1 MRQNSKRFRL
11 DVWGWTTIVILLLYA
26 LFLLYPLSL
35 LLKMAFSDG
44 VHFTLENFAKFFSR
58 KYYSIT
64 LLNSFKVSIAATIAS
79 VVVGVVLGYF
89 MSVFKVRGAKL
100 LRMCIVMATMSA
112 PFVGAYAW
120 IMLLGRNGVITNFLS
135 GLFGITMPDIYGFNG
150 IMLVFVTQLFPL
162 VFLYVQGA
170 MSKMDASLMEASE
183 NLGCTGFKRFF
194 TVVLPLIS
202 PTVLAGAL
210 LVFVRAMSD
219 FGTPMLIGEG
229 YRTFTVILYNEFVG
243 EVSQNKGFASAIAII
258 AILITMVVYFSQN
271 FVAKKQAFS
280 MNALHRIEKKQ
291 LHGFSNFI
299 VHFITYVV
307 VGISIL
313 PQLYVVY
320 TSFLK
325 TSGQIYV
332 AGYSL
337 QSYQDMFSRLGRSI
351 QNTIVIPAVSLLI
364 VVFLAVLIAYVAV
377 RRRNVLSGA
386 VDVISMIPYVIP
398 GTVIGIAMISA
409 FNREPL
415 VLTGG
420 MLIMVVALV
429 VRRLPYT
436 IRSSVAILQ
445 QIPLYVEEAALSLGS
460 SKPKA
465 FFTVTLPMMSS
476 GVLSGA
482 ILSWVTL
489 ISELSTAI
497 LLYTGKTQTLTVAI
511 YTQIV
516 RGNYGIASAMAT
528 VLTVMTLLSLL
539 ISDAL
544 RSPAAA
550 GGTVGGAAGGGLCRP
565 SRPHPPSGG
574 QRLVL

>member
-194 TVVLPLIS
+194 KVVLPLIS

-539 ISDAL
+539 IFNKISKDGDL
-544 RSPAAA
+544 
-550 GGTVGGAAGGGLCRP
+550 TM
-565 SRPHPPSGG
+565 
-574 QRLVL
+574 

>member
-1 MRQNSKRFRL
+1 MRQKSKGFRL
-11 DVWGWTTIVILLLYA
+11 DIWGWTTIIIFLLYA
-26 LFLLYPLSL
+26 LFLLYPLGL

-44 VHFTLENFAKFFSR
+44 AHFTLENFTKFFSR
-58 KYYSIT
+58 RYYSIT

-89 MSVFKVRGAKL
+89 MSVFKIKGASL

-194 TVVLPLIS
+194 QVVLPLIA
-202 PTVLAGAL
+202 PTVLAGSL

-271 FVAKKQAFS
+271 FLAKRQAFS
-280 MNALHRIEKKQ
+280 MNALRHIEKKKLQ
-291 LHGFSNFI
+291 GFPNFI
-299 VHFITYVV
+299 VHFICYAV

-320 TSFLK
+320 SSFLK
-325 TSGQIYV
+325 TSGQIFV
-332 AGYSL
+332 DGYSL
-337 QSYQDMFSRLGRSI
+337 QSYRDMFSCLGRSI
-351 QNTIVIPAVSLLI
+351 QNTIIIPAISLLI
-364 VVFLAVLIAYVAV
+364 VVILAVMIAYVAV

-429 VRRLPYT
+429 IRRLPYT

-445 QIPLYVEEAALSLGS
+445 QIPLYLEEAALSLGS
-460 SKPKA
+460 SKARA
-465 FFTVTLPMMSS
+465 FFSVTLPAMFS

-528 VLTVMTLLSLL
+528 VLTLMTLLSLIL
-539 ISDAL
+539 FNRISKDDNL
-544 RSPAAA
+544 
-550 GGTVGGAAGGGLCRP
+550 TL
-565 SRPHPPSGG
+565 
-574 QRLVL
+574 

>member
-100 LRMCIVMATMSA
+100 LRMCIIMATMSA

-120 IMLLGRNGVITNFLS
+120 IMLLGRNGVITNFLA

-539 ISDAL
+539 IFNKISKDGDL
-544 RSPAAA
+544 
-550 GGTVGGAAGGGLCRP
+550 TM
-565 SRPHPPSGG
+565 
-574 QRLVL
+574 

>member
-11 DVWGWTTIVILLLYA
+11 DVWGWTTIVILLLYT

-120 IMLLGRNGVITNFLS
+120 IMMLGRNGVITNFLS
-135 GLFGITMPDIYGFNG
+135 DLFGITMPDIYGFNG

-539 ISDAL
+539 IFNKISKDGDL
-544 RSPAAA
+544 
-550 GGTVGGAAGGGLCRP
+550 TM
-565 SRPHPPSGG
+565 
-574 QRLVL
+574 

>member
-1 MRQNSKRFRL
+1 MKQNSKRFRL

-44 VHFTLENFAKFFSR
+44 AHFTLVNFAKFFSR

-89 MSVFKVRGAKL
+89 MSVFKIRGAKL

-135 GLFGITMPDIYGFNG
+135 RLFGITMPDIYGFNG
-150 IMLVFVTQLFPL
+150 ILLVFVTQLFPL

-170 MSKMDASLMEASE
+170 MSKMDASLLEASE

-194 TVVLPLIS
+194 KVVLPLIS

-271 FVAKKQAFS
+271 IVAKKQAFS
-280 MNALHRIEKKQ
+280 MNALHRIEKKK

-320 TSFLK
+320 TSFQK

-332 AGYSL
+332 DGYSL

-420 MLIMVVALV
+420 MLIMVVALG

-528 VLTVMTLLSLL
+528 VLTVMTLLSLVIFNK
-539 ISDAL
+539 ISKDGDL
-544 RSPAAA
+544 
-550 GGTVGGAAGGGLCRP
+550 TL
-565 SRPHPPSGG
+565 
-574 QRLVL
+574 

>member
-1 MRQNSKRFRL
+1 MKQNSKRLRL

-44 VHFTLENFAKFFSR
+44 VHFTLANFATFFSR

-89 MSVFKVRGAKL
+89 MSVFKIRGAKL

-120 IMLLGRNGVITNFLS
+120 IMLLGRNGVITNSLS
-135 GLFGITMPDIYGFNG
+135 RLFGITTPDIYGFNG
-150 IMLVFVTQLFPL
+150 ILLVFVTQLFPL

-170 MSKMDASLMEASE
+170 MSKMDASLLEASE

-194 TVVLPLIS
+194 KVVLPLIS

-271 FVAKKQAFS
+271 IVAKKQAFS
-280 MNALHRIEKKQ
+280 MNALHRIEKKK

-320 TSFLK
+320 TSFQK

-332 AGYSL
+332 DGYSL

-415 VLTGG
+415 VLTGS

-528 VLTVMTLLSLL
+528 VLTVMTLLSLVIFNK
-539 ISDAL
+539 ISKDGDL
-544 RSPAAA
+544 
-550 GGTVGGAAGGGLCRP
+550 TL
-565 SRPHPPSGG
+565 
-574 QRLVL
+574 

>member
-89 MSVFKVRGAKL
+89 MSVFKIRGAKL

-194 TVVLPLIS
+194 KVVLPLIS

-332 AGYSL
+332 DGYSL

-539 ISDAL
+539 VFNKISKDGDL
-544 RSPAAA
+544 
-550 GGTVGGAAGGGLCRP
+550 TL
-565 SRPHPPSGG
+565 
-574 QRLVL
+574 

>member
-1 MRQNSKRFRL
+1 MKQNSKRFRL

-79 VVVGVVLGYF
+79 VAVGVVLGYF
-89 MSVFKVRGAKL
+89 MSAFKIRGAKL

-120 IMLLGRNGVITNFLS
+120 IMLLGRNGVITDSLS
-135 GLFGITMPDIYGFNG
+135 RLFGITMPDIYGFNG
-150 IMLVFVTQLFPL
+150 ILLVFVTQLFPL

-170 MSKMDASLMEASE
+170 MSKMDASLLEASE

-194 TVVLPLIS
+194 KVVLPLIS

-271 FVAKKQAFS
+271 IVAKKQAFS
-280 MNALHRIEKKQ
+280 MNALHRIEKKK

-320 TSFLK
+320 TSFQK

-332 AGYSL
+332 DGYSL

-364 VVFLAVLIAYVAV
+364 VVLLAVLIAYVAV

-409 FNREPL
+409 FNRGPL
-415 VLTGG
+415 VLTGS

-528 VLTVMTLLSLL
+528 VLTVMTLLSLVIFNK
-539 ISDAL
+539 ISKDGDL
-544 RSPAAA
+544 
-550 GGTVGGAAGGGLCRP
+550 TM
-565 SRPHPPSGG
+565 
-574 QRLVL
+574 

>member
-1 MRQNSKRFRL
+1 
-11 DVWGWTTIVILLLYA
+11 
-26 LFLLYPLSL
+26 
-35 LLKMAFSDG
+35 MAYTSRWR
-44 VHFTLENFAKFFSR
+44 TLPSSSPV
-58 KYYSIT
+58 SIIP

-120 IMLLGRNGVITNFLS
+120 IMMLGRNGVITNFLS
-135 GLFGITMPDIYGFNG
+135 DLFGITMPDIYGFNG

-539 ISDAL
+539 IFNKISKDGDL
-544 RSPAAA
+544 
-550 GGTVGGAAGGGLCRP
+550 TM
-565 SRPHPPSGG
+565 
-574 QRLVL
+574 

>member
-258 AILITMVVYFSQN
+258 AILITMVVYFSQSL
-271 FVAKKQAFS
+271 VAKQQAFS

-539 ISDAL
+539 IFNKISKDGDL
-544 RSPAAA
+544 
-550 GGTVGGAAGGGLCRP
+550 TM
-565 SRPHPPSGG
+565 
-574 QRLVL
+574 

>member
-1 MRQNSKRFRL
+1 MKQNSKRFRL

-44 VHFTLENFAKFFSR
+44 AHFTLVNFAKFFSR

-89 MSVFKVRGAKL
+89 MSVFKIRGAKL

-135 GLFGITMPDIYGFNG
+135 RLFGITMPDIYGFNG
-150 IMLVFVTQLFPL
+150 ILLVFVTQLFPL

-170 MSKMDASLMEASE
+170 MSKMDASLLEASE

-194 TVVLPLIS
+194 KVVLPLIS

-271 FVAKKQAFS
+271 IVAKKQAFS
-280 MNALHRIEKKQ
+280 MNALHRIEKKK

-320 TSFLK
+320 TSFQK

-332 AGYSL
+332 DGYSL
-337 QSYQDMFSRLGRSI
+337 QSYQDMFSLLGRSI

-528 VLTVMTLLSLL
+528 VLTVMTLLSLVIFNK
-539 ISDAL
+539 ISKDGDL
-544 RSPAAA
+544 
-550 GGTVGGAAGGGLCRP
+550 TL
-565 SRPHPPSGG
+565 
-574 QRLVL
+574 

>member
-528 VLTVMTLLSLL
+528 VLTMMTLLSLL
-539 ISDAL
+539 IFNKISKDGDL
-544 RSPAAA
+544 
-550 GGTVGGAAGGGLCRP
+550 TM
-565 SRPHPPSGG
+565 
-574 QRLVL
+574 

>member
-280 MNALHRIEKKQ
+280 MNALYRIEKKQ

-420 MLIMVVALV
+420 MFIMVVALV

-539 ISDAL
+539 IFNKISKDGDL
-544 RSPAAA
+544 
-550 GGTVGGAAGGGLCRP
+550 TM
-565 SRPHPPSGG
+565 
-574 QRLVL
+574 

>member
-120 IMLLGRNGVITNFLS
+120 IMMLGRNGVITNFLS

-420 MLIMVVALV
+420 MFIMVVALV

-539 ISDAL
+539 IFNKISKDGDL
-544 RSPAAA
+544 
-550 GGTVGGAAGGGLCRP
+550 TM
-565 SRPHPPSGG
+565 
-574 QRLVL
+574 

>member
-1 MRQNSKRFRL
+1 MKQNSKRFRL
-11 DVWGWTTIVILLLYA
+11 DIWGWTTIVILLLYA

-44 VHFTLENFAKFFSR
+44 VHFTLANFAKFFSR

-89 MSVFKVRGAKL
+89 MSVFKIRGAKL

-120 IMLLGRNGVITNFLS
+120 IMLLGRNGVITNSLS
-135 GLFGITMPDIYGFNG
+135 RLFGITMPDIYGFNG
-150 IMLVFVTQLFPL
+150 ILLVFVTQLFPL

-170 MSKMDASLMEASE
+170 MSKMDASLLEASE

-194 TVVLPLIS
+194 KVVLPLIS

-271 FVAKKQAFS
+271 IVAKKQAFS
-280 MNALHRIEKKQ
+280 MNALHRIEKKK

-320 TSFLK
+320 TSFQK

-332 AGYSL
+332 DGYSL

-415 VLTGG
+415 VLTGS

-465 FFTVTLPMMSS
+465 FFTVTLPMLSS

-528 VLTVMTLLSLL
+528 VLTVMTLLSLVIFNK
-539 ISDAL
+539 ISKDGDL
-544 RSPAAA
+544 
-550 GGTVGGAAGGGLCRP
+550 TL
-565 SRPHPPSGG
+565 
-574 QRLVL
+574 

>member
-1 MRQNSKRFRL
+1 MRQNSKRFQL

-539 ISDAL
+539 IFNKISKDGDL
-544 RSPAAA
+544 
-550 GGTVGGAAGGGLCRP
+550 TM
-565 SRPHPPSGG
+565 
-574 QRLVL
+574 

>member
-89 MSVFKVRGAKL
+89 MSVFKIRGAKL

-325 TSGQIYV
+325 TSGQIDV

-539 ISDAL
+539 IFNKISKDGDL
-544 RSPAAA
+544 
-550 GGTVGGAAGGGLCRP
+550 TM
-565 SRPHPPSGG
+565 
-574 QRLVL
+574 

>member
-120 IMLLGRNGVITNFLS
+120 IMMLGRNGVITNFLS
-135 GLFGITMPDIYGFNG
+135 DLFGITMPDIYGFNG

-307 VGISIL
+307 VSISIL

-539 ISDAL
+539 IFNKISKDGDL
-544 RSPAAA
+544 
-550 GGTVGGAAGGGLCRP
+550 TM
-565 SRPHPPSGG
+565 
-574 QRLVL
+574 

>member
-1 MRQNSKRFRL
+1 MKQNSKRFRL

-89 MSVFKVRGAKL
+89 MSAFKIRGAKL

-120 IMLLGRNGVITNFLS
+120 IMLLGRNGVITDSLS
-135 GLFGITMPDIYGFNG
+135 RLFGITMPDIYGFNG
-150 IMLVFVTQLFPL
+150 ILLVFVTQLFPL

-170 MSKMDASLMEASE
+170 MSKMDASLLEASE

-194 TVVLPLIS
+194 KVVLPLIS

-271 FVAKKQAFS
+271 IVAKKQAFS
-280 MNALHRIEKKQ
+280 MNALHRIEKKK

-320 TSFLK
+320 TSFQK

-364 VVFLAVLIAYVAV
+364 VVLLAVLIAYVAV

-415 VLTGG
+415 VLTGS

-528 VLTVMTLLSLL
+528 VLTVMTLLSLVIFNK
-539 ISDAL
+539 ISKDGDL
-544 RSPAAA
+544 
-550 GGTVGGAAGGGLCRP
+550 TM
-565 SRPHPPSGG
+565 
-574 QRLVL
+574 

>member
-1 MRQNSKRFRL
+1 MKQNSKRFRL

-44 VHFTLENFAKFFSR
+44 AHFTLVNFAKFFSR

-89 MSVFKVRGAKL
+89 MSVFKIRGAKL

-135 GLFGITMPDIYGFNG
+135 RLFGITMPDIYGFNG
-150 IMLVFVTQLFPL
+150 ILLVFVTQLFPL

-170 MSKMDASLMEASE
+170 MSKMDASLLEASE

-194 TVVLPLIS
+194 KVVLPLIS

-271 FVAKKQAFS
+271 IVAKKQAFS
-280 MNALHRIEKKQ
+280 MNALHRIEKKK

-320 TSFLK
+320 TSFQK

-332 AGYSL
+332 DGYSL

-497 LLYTGKTQTLTVAI
+497 LLYTGKTQTLTLAI

-528 VLTVMTLLSLL
+528 VLTVMTLLSLVIFNK
-539 ISDAL
+539 ISKDGDL
-544 RSPAAA
+544 
-550 GGTVGGAAGGGLCRP
+550 TL
-565 SRPHPPSGG
+565 
-574 QRLVL
+574 

>member
-539 ISDAL
+539 IFDKISKDGDL
-544 RSPAAA
+544 
-550 GGTVGGAAGGGLCRP
+550 TM
-565 SRPHPPSGG
+565 
-574 QRLVL
+574 

>member
-1 MRQNSKRFRL
+1 MKQNSKRFRL

-79 VVVGVVLGYF
+79 VAVGVVLGYF
-89 MSVFKVRGAKL
+89 MSAFKIRGAKL

-120 IMLLGRNGVITNFLS
+120 IMLLGRNGVITDSLS
-135 GLFGITMPDIYGFNG
+135 RLFGITMPDIYGFNG
-150 IMLVFVTQLFPL
+150 ILLVFVTQLFPL

-170 MSKMDASLMEASE
+170 MSKMDASLLEASE

-194 TVVLPLIS
+194 KVVLPLIS

-271 FVAKKQAFS
+271 IVAKKQAFS
-280 MNALHRIEKKQ
+280 MNALHRIEKKK

-320 TSFLK
+320 TSFQK

-364 VVFLAVLIAYVAV
+364 VVLLAVLIAYVAV

-415 VLTGG
+415 VLTGS

-528 VLTVMTLLSLL
+528 VLTVMTLLSLVIFNK
-539 ISDAL
+539 ISKDGDL
-544 RSPAAA
+544 
-550 GGTVGGAAGGGLCRP
+550 TM
-565 SRPHPPSGG
+565 
-574 QRLVL
+574 

>member
-1 MRQNSKRFRL
+1 MKQNSKRFRL

-79 VVVGVVLGYF
+79 VAVGVVLGYF
-89 MSVFKVRGAKL
+89 MSVFKIRGAKL

-120 IMLLGRNGVITNFLS
+120 IMLLGRNGVITESLS
-135 GLFGITMPDIYGFNG
+135 RLFGITMPDIYGFNG
-150 IMLVFVTQLFPL
+150 ILLVFVTQLFPL

-170 MSKMDASLMEASE
+170 MSKMDASLLEASE

-194 TVVLPLIS
+194 KVVLPLIS

-271 FVAKKQAFS
+271 IVAKKQAFS
-280 MNALHRIEKKQ
+280 MNALHRIEKKK

-320 TSFLK
+320 TSFQK

-332 AGYSL
+332 DGYSL

-528 VLTVMTLLSLL
+528 VLTVMTLLSLVIFNK
-539 ISDAL
+539 ISKDGDL
-544 RSPAAA
+544 
-550 GGTVGGAAGGGLCRP
+550 TL
-565 SRPHPPSGG
+565 
-574 QRLVL
+574 

>member
-120 IMLLGRNGVITNFLS
+120 IMMLGRNGVITNFLS

-170 MSKMDASLMEASE
+170 MGKMDASLMEASE

-539 ISDAL
+539 IFNKISKDGDL
-544 RSPAAA
+544 
-550 GGTVGGAAGGGLCRP
+550 TM
-565 SRPHPPSGG
+565 
-574 QRLVL
+574 

>member
-1 MRQNSKRFRL
+1 MRQKSKRFRL

-420 MLIMVVALV
+420 MFIMVVALV

-539 ISDAL
+539 IFNKISKDGDL
-544 RSPAAA
+544 
-550 GGTVGGAAGGGLCRP
+550 TM
-565 SRPHPPSGG
+565 
-574 QRLVL
+574 

>member
-219 FGTPMLIGEG
+219 FGPPMLIGEG

-420 MLIMVVALV
+420 MFIMVVALV

-539 ISDAL
+539 IFNKISKDGDL
-544 RSPAAA
+544 
-550 GGTVGGAAGGGLCRP
+550 TM
-565 SRPHPPSGG
+565 
-574 QRLVL
+574 

>member
-1 MRQNSKRFRL
+1 MKQNSKRFRL

-44 VHFTLENFAKFFSR
+44 AHFTLVNFAKFFSR

-89 MSVFKVRGAKL
+89 MSVFKIRGAKL

-135 GLFGITMPDIYGFNG
+135 RLFGITMPDIYGFNG
-150 IMLVFVTQLFPL
+150 ILLVFVTQLFPL

-170 MSKMDASLMEASE
+170 MSKMDASLLEASE

-194 TVVLPLIS
+194 KVVLPLIS

-271 FVAKKQAFS
+271 IVAKKQAFS
-280 MNALHRIEKKQ
+280 MNALHRIEKKK

-320 TSFLK
+320 TSFQK

-332 AGYSL
+332 DGYSL

-528 VLTVMTLLSLL
+528 VLTVMTLLSLVIFNK
-539 ISDAL
+539 ISKDGDL
-544 RSPAAA
+544 
-550 GGTVGGAAGGGLCRP
+550 TM
-565 SRPHPPSGG
+565 
-574 QRLVL
+574 

>member
-89 MSVFKVRGAKL
+89 MSVFKILGAKL

-420 MLIMVVALV
+420 MFIMVVALV

-539 ISDAL
+539 IFNKISKDGDL
-544 RSPAAA
+544 
-550 GGTVGGAAGGGLCRP
+550 TM
-565 SRPHPPSGG
+565 
-574 QRLVL
+574 

>member
-1 MRQNSKRFRL
+1 MKQNSKRFRL

-44 VHFTLENFAKFFSR
+44 AHFTLVNFAKFFSR

-89 MSVFKVRGAKL
+89 MSVFKIRGAKL

-135 GLFGITMPDIYGFNG
+135 RLFGITMPDIYGFNG
-150 IMLVFVTQLFPL
+150 ILLVFVTQLFPL

-170 MSKMDASLMEASE
+170 MSKMDASLLEASE

-194 TVVLPLIS
+194 KVVLPLIS

-271 FVAKKQAFS
+271 IVAKKQAFS
-280 MNALHRIEKKQ
+280 MNALHRIEKKK

-320 TSFLK
+320 TSFQK

-332 AGYSL
+332 DGYSL

-489 ISELSTAI
+489 ISELSSAI

-528 VLTVMTLLSLL
+528 VLTVMTLLSLVIFNK
-539 ISDAL
+539 ISKDGDL
-544 RSPAAA
+544 
-550 GGTVGGAAGGGLCRP
+550 TL
-565 SRPHPPSGG
+565 
-574 QRLVL
+574 

>member
-1 MRQNSKRFRL
+1 MKQNSKRFRL

-89 MSVFKVRGAKL
+89 MSVFKIRGAKL

-120 IMLLGRNGVITNFLS
+120 IMLLGRNGVITNSLS
-135 GLFGITMPDIYGFNG
+135 RLFGITMPDIYGFNG
-150 IMLVFVTQLFPL
+150 ILLVFVTQLFPL

-170 MSKMDASLMEASE
+170 MSKMDASLLEASE

-194 TVVLPLIS
+194 KVVLPLIS

-271 FVAKKQAFS
+271 IVAKKQAFS
-280 MNALHRIEKKQ
+280 MNALHRIEKKK

-320 TSFLK
+320 TSFQK

-332 AGYSL
+332 DGYSL

-415 VLTGG
+415 VLTGS

-528 VLTVMTLLSLL
+528 VLTVMTLLSLVIFNK
-539 ISDAL
+539 ISKDGDL
-544 RSPAAA
+544 
-550 GGTVGGAAGGGLCRP
+550 TL
-565 SRPHPPSGG
+565 
-574 QRLVL
+574 

>member
-120 IMLLGRNGVITNFLS
+120 IMMLGRNGVITNFLS

-307 VGISIL
+307 IGISIL

-539 ISDAL
+539 IFNKISKDGDL
-544 RSPAAA
+544 
-550 GGTVGGAAGGGLCRP
+550 TM
-565 SRPHPPSGG
+565 
-574 QRLVL
+574 

>member
-1 MRQNSKRFRL
+1 MKQNSKRFRL

-44 VHFTLENFAKFFSR
+44 VHFTLANFAKFFSR

-64 LLNSFKVSIAATIAS
+64 LLNSFKVSIAATVAS

-89 MSVFKVRGAKL
+89 MSVFKIRGAKL

-120 IMLLGRNGVITNFLS
+120 IMLLGRNGVITNSLS
-135 GLFGITMPDIYGFNG
+135 RLFRITMPDIYGFNG
-150 IMLVFVTQLFPL
+150 ILLVFVTQLFPL

-170 MSKMDASLMEASE
+170 MSKMDASLLEASE

-194 TVVLPLIS
+194 KVVLPLIS

-271 FVAKKQAFS
+271 IVAKKQAFS
-280 MNALHRIEKKQ
+280 MNALHRIEKKK

-320 TSFLK
+320 TSFQK

-332 AGYSL
+332 DGYSL

-415 VLTGG
+415 VLTGS

-528 VLTVMTLLSLL
+528 VLTVMTLLSLVIFNK
-539 ISDAL
+539 ISKDGDL
-544 RSPAAA
+544 
-550 GGTVGGAAGGGLCRP
+550 TL
-565 SRPHPPSGG
+565 
-574 QRLVL
+574 

>member
-1 MRQNSKRFRL
+1 MKQNSKRFRL

-44 VHFTLENFAKFFSR
+44 AHFTLVNFAKFFSR

-89 MSVFKVRGAKL
+89 MSVFKIRGAKL

-135 GLFGITMPDIYGFNG
+135 RLFGITMPDIYGFNG
-150 IMLVFVTQLFPL
+150 ILLVFVTQLFPL

-170 MSKMDASLMEASE
+170 MSKMDASLLEASE

-194 TVVLPLIS
+194 KVVLPLIS

-271 FVAKKQAFS
+271 IVAKKQAFS
-280 MNALHRIEKKQ
+280 MNALHRIEKKK

-320 TSFLK
+320 TSFQK

-332 AGYSL
+332 DGYSL

-386 VDVISMIPYVIP
+386 VDVIPMIPYVIP

-528 VLTVMTLLSLL
+528 VLTVMTLLSLVIFNK
-539 ISDAL
+539 ISKDGDL
-544 RSPAAA
+544 
-550 GGTVGGAAGGGLCRP
+550 TL
-565 SRPHPPSGG
+565 
-574 QRLVL
+574 

>member
-120 IMLLGRNGVITNFLS
+120 IMMLGRNGVITNFLS

-351 QNTIVIPAVSLLI
+351 QNTVVIPAVSLLI

-539 ISDAL
+539 IFNKISKDGDL
-544 RSPAAA
+544 
-550 GGTVGGAAGGGLCRP
+550 TM
-565 SRPHPPSGG
+565 
-574 QRLVL
+574 

>member
-11 DVWGWTTIVILLLYA
+11 DVWGWTTIVMLLLYA

-89 MSVFKVRGAKL
+89 MSVFKIRGAKL

-539 ISDAL
+539 IFNKISKDGDL
-544 RSPAAA
+544 
-550 GGTVGGAAGGGLCRP
+550 TM
-565 SRPHPPSGG
+565 
-574 QRLVL
+574 

>member
-170 MSKMDASLMEASE
+170 MSKMDASRMEASE

-539 ISDAL
+539 IFNKISKDGDL
-544 RSPAAA
+544 
-550 GGTVGGAAGGGLCRP
+550 TM
-565 SRPHPPSGG
+565 
-574 QRLVL
+574 

>member
-271 FVAKKQAFS
+271 SVAKKQAFS

-420 MLIMVVALV
+420 MFIMVVALV

-539 ISDAL
+539 IFNKISKDGDL
-544 RSPAAA
+544 
-550 GGTVGGAAGGGLCRP
+550 TM
-565 SRPHPPSGG
+565 
-574 QRLVL
+574 

>member
-1 MRQNSKRFRL
+1 MKQNSKRFRL

-79 VVVGVVLGYF
+79 VAVGVVLGYF
-89 MSVFKVRGAKL
+89 MSAFKIRGAKL

-120 IMLLGRNGVITNFLS
+120 IMLLGRNGVITDSLS
-135 GLFGITMPDIYGFNG
+135 RLFGITMPDIYGFNG
-150 IMLVFVTQLFPL
+150 ILLVFVTQLFPL

-170 MSKMDASLMEASE
+170 MSKMDASLLEASE

-194 TVVLPLIS
+194 KVVLPLIS

-271 FVAKKQAFS
+271 IVAKKQAFS
-280 MNALHRIEKKQ
+280 MNALHRIEKKK

-313 PQLYVVY
+313 PQL
-320 TSFLK
+320 
-325 TSGQIYV
+325 YV

-364 VVFLAVLIAYVAV
+364 VVLLAVLIAYVAV

-415 VLTGG
+415 VLTGS

-528 VLTVMTLLSLL
+528 VLTVMTLLSLVIFNK
-539 ISDAL
+539 ISKDGDL
-544 RSPAAA
+544 
-550 GGTVGGAAGGGLCRP
+550 TM
-565 SRPHPPSGG
+565 
-574 QRLVL
+574 

>member
-120 IMLLGRNGVITNFLS
+120 IMMLGRNGVITNFLS
-135 GLFGITMPDIYGFNG
+135 DLFGITMPDIYGFNG

-271 FVAKKQAFS
+271 FVAEKQAFS

-539 ISDAL
+539 IFNKISKDGDL
-544 RSPAAA
+544 
-550 GGTVGGAAGGGLCRP
+550 TM
-565 SRPHPPSGG
+565 
-574 QRLVL
+574 

>member
-280 MNALHRIEKKQ
+280 MNALHRIEKKR

-377 RRRNVLSGA
+377 RRRNVLSSA

-420 MLIMVVALV
+420 MFIMVVALV

-539 ISDAL
+539 IFNKISKDGDL
-544 RSPAAA
+544 
-550 GGTVGGAAGGGLCRP
+550 TM
-565 SRPHPPSGG
+565 
-574 QRLVL
+574 